1 MRRVIEGLHRL
12 LRGPTDDLA
21 EDESMVATPS
31 VPLRAIARRFWPD
44 ARPYRRWLLPLLL
57 FVALGPALDA
67 ASIWLYRLLVDDV
80 LVPRDFALFPLIA
93 VAYLGFTLLG
103 GLISFGDGVLST
115 WISERFLLT
124 LRTRVFAHLQ
134 QLSPE
139 FFVGKRRGDLVA
151 RLTGDVAEIE
161 TLLLTGVVDLLAY
174 LFRIVFFVAALL
186 YLSWQLALLAFV
198 VAPLFW
204 LASHLFAGRIKQIAR
219 EQRRRRGAISAT
231 AEESLAM
238 LPLVQAYNRE
248 QTEIAQ
254 FHCQGM
260 GNVTAQMRLSR
271 MRALFTPILNLFELA
286 GVLAVVGAGTW
297 QLAQG
302 NLTLGGLLVF
312 TTYLTQLYAP
322 VRELSQL
329 VTSVSAAA
337 AGAERIIEVLDQPPT
352 VRDQPEALALTAP
365 VGVLTFDAVSFRYP
379 HGRDEALDDVSFRVA
394 PGETLAIVGP
404 SGAGKS
410 TIVRLLLRFYD
421 PTCGQILIDGH
432 DARDVSVHSLRDTI
446 AVVLQESLIV
456 GGTIRENIAYGR
468 PGATGAD
475 IIQAAR
481 EADAHAF
488 IQALPQGYDTPLAQG
503 GATLSGGQRQRLAI
517 ARAMVRDAPILIL
530 DEPTTGLDA
539 ASSERILAPM
549 RRAMQR
555 RTTIVIS
562 HNLLAVREA
571 TEIIVLEAGRIVE
584 RGAHA
589 DLLERDG
596 TYAGL
601 YRLHHLDA
609 GLIPAPNGRVLEQVA

>member
-1 MRRVIEGLHRL
+1 MRRVIERLQRL
-12 LRGPTDDLA
+12 LRGPADDDLA
-21 EDESMVATPS
+21 EDESVVAAPS
-31 VPLRAIARRFWPD
+31 VPLPAIVRRFWPD

-67 ASIWLYRLLVDDV
+67 ASIWFYKLLVDDV

-93 VAYLGFTLLG
+93 VAYLGFTVLG

-115 WISERFLLT
+115 WISEQFLLA

-134 QLSPE
+134 QLPPE
-139 FFVGKRRGDLVA
+139 FFMGKRRGDLVA

-161 TLLLTGVVDLLAY
+161 TLLLTGVVDLLSY

-204 LASHLFAGRIKQIAR
+204 LASHVFAGRIKQIAR
-219 EQRRRRGAISAT
+219 EQRRCRGAISAT
-231 AEESLAM
+231 AEESLAT

-254 FHCQGM
+254 FHGQGM

-271 MRALFTPILNLFELA
+271 MRALFAPILNLFELA
-286 GVLAVVGAGTW
+286 GVLAVIGAGTW

-352 VRDQPEALALTAP
+352 VRDQPEALTLIAPDGALM
-365 VGVLTFDAVSFRYP
+365 FDAVSFHYP
-379 HGRDEALDDVSFRVA
+379 CGRDEALDDVSFRVE
-394 PGETLAIVGP
+394 PGGMLAIVGP

-410 TIVRLLLRFYD
+410 TIARLLLRFYD

-432 DARDVSVHSLRDTI
+432 DARDVSLHSLRDTI
-446 AVVLQESLIV
+446 AVVLQESFIV

-468 PGATGAD
+468 PGATEAE
-475 IIQAAR
+475 IVQAAR
-481 EADAHAF
+481 VADAHAF
-488 IQALPQGYDTPLAQG
+488 IQALPQRYDTPLA
-503 GATLSGGQRQRLAI
+503 
-517 ARAMVRDAPILIL
+517 
-530 DEPTTGLDA
+530 
-539 ASSERILAPM
+539 
-549 RRAMQR
+549 
-555 RTTIVIS
+555 
-562 HNLLAVREA
+562 
-571 TEIIVLEAGRIVE
+571 
-584 RGAHA
+584 
-589 DLLERDG
+589 
-596 TYAGL
+596 
-601 YRLHHLDA
+601 
-609 GLIPAPNGRVLEQVA
+609 